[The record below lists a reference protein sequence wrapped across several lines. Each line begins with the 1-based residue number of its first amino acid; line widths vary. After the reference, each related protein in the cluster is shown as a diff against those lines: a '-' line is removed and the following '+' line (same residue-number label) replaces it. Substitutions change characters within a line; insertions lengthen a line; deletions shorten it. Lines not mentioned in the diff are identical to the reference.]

1 MNIFKKTTKD
11 EISKLQGSISA
22 KNHKSNVLRR
32 TSIRPSTSLKRT
44 LFKVK
49 SLRVEKVQ
57 KRQAVEFNNLSM
69 DN

>member
-1 MNIFKKTTKD
+1 MNISKETTTD
-11 EISKLQGSISA
+11 EISKLQGSIGT
-22 KNHKSNVLRR
+22 KNHKSSVLRR
-32 TSIRPSTSLKRT
+32 TSIRPSTSLKKT

-57 KRQAVEFNNLSM
+57 KRDSIEFNNLSI